1 MQHTLAKSVTIKG
14 IGLHS
19 GTEVTMNVK
28 PAPVNHGISFVR
40 TDMKNSQIPA
50 KWDRVVDTRLCTVIG
65 NKEGATIGT
74 VEHIMAALRG
84 CHIDNAIIEL
94 NGQEVPIMDGSS
106 SYFVNAF
113 DEVGIKSQMAA
124 RRAIKLLKNIEI
136 VEDDKKVSLTIG
148 KRPAFEGEIDFSH
161 PEIGNQT
168 YKIEMV
174 NGAFRHNLAKART
187 FGFIEEVNALR
198 NMGLA
203 LGGSL
208 DNAIV
213 LEKDKIMNE
222 DGLRFDDEFIRHKLL
237 DAIGDLYLAGAP
249 IIGTY
254 HGVKAGHAMN
264 NKLLHTMFK
273 DDNAWCWVEINE
285 NGEAVTIDDN
295 KSNNDI
301 AAI

>member
-1 MQHTLAKSVTIKG
+1 
-14 IGLHS
+14 
-19 GTEVTMNVK
+19 
-28 PAPVNHGISFVR
+28 
-40 TDMKNSQIPA
+40 
-50 KWDRVVDTRLCTVIG
+50 
-65 NKEGATIGT
+65 
-74 VEHIMAALRG
+74 
-84 CHIDNAIIEL
+84 
-94 NGQEVPIMDGSS
+94 
-106 SYFVNAF
+106 
-113 DEVGIKSQMAA
+113 
-124 RRAIKLLKNIEI
+124 
-136 VEDDKKVSLTIG
+136 
-148 KRPAFEGEIDFSH
+148 
-161 PEIGNQT
+161 
-168 YKIEMV
+168 MV
-174 NGAFRHNLAKART
+174 NGAFRHNLAQART

-254 HGVKAGHAMN
+254 HGIKAGHAMN

-301 AAI
+301 AAIQDQLYILNNDNGIEQLLSYHLIFYKLSYVLC